1 VTSGSTYLN
10 RQELPVRLPTWR
22 LIAAVLVL
30 GGMAFVLLSLAPVY
44 LKDLEF
50 QRSVR
55 TFASQPAIVS
65 MTDEGIRGAVMSR
78 AEALGLPVLASNV
91 QIIHDQSGRERGKVK
106 IQLKYAVHFELY
118 QVDLHFHTSAASAA
132 GRG

>member
-1 VTSGSTYLN
+1 MTAIS
-10 RQELPVRLPTWR
+10 EPAPAALPPWR
-22 LIAAVLVL
+22 LVAAVLML
-30 GGMAFVLLSLAPVY
+30 GAMAFVLLSLAPLY

-65 MTDEGIRGAVMSR
+65 MTDEGIRREVMSR
-78 AEALGLPVLASNV
+78 AGALGLPVLANNV
-91 QIIHDQSGRERGKVK
+91 QITHASGKVR

-118 QVDLHFHTSAASAA
+118 QVDLHFHTSAASAP
-132 GRG
+132 GRV